1 MSIQLQNSALLPH
14 IIKQGDERLQFLVLN
29 KTACIEDDG
38 KLLISLNIE
47 TSSRTFAPIV
57 PAKPLYNAQIGR
69 SSFFIGL
76 CFPLQLKHSL

>member
-1 MSIQLQNSALLPH
+1 MSIESQNSALLPP
-14 IIKQGDERLQFLVLN
+14 IIKQDDARLQFLVLD
-29 KTACIEDDG
+29 KTASIGENG

-47 TSSRTFAPIV
+47 TSSSTFAPIV